1 MSRDLAMMSATDL
14 VQAYAAGTVSPV
26 EATQASLDQIGKHNE
41 AYNAFVHIDED
52 TTLASAKASEA
63 RWKTGTPLGIVDGV
77 PTTIK
82 DLAEVQ
88 GWPVRRGSKTSDAD
102 FRSGTDSPFVAR
114 LRDHGAVFMGKTA
127 TPEYGWKGVTDSPLT
142 GITRNPWN
150 PEKTPGGSSGGAA
163 VATALGMGALNQ
175 GTDGGGS
182 IRIPAAYSGV
192 FGLKPTFGRV
202 PQFPASVMGT
212 VSHAGPMTRTVADAA
227 LMLTVMSGLHVM
239 DWYTA
244 PNDGCDF
251 RQLSGKSVRG
261 MRIAY
266 SPDLGFAK
274 VDPEIAALVAAAVN
288 RLAELGAHIEEVDLD
303 YSSSAE
309 TFRLHWFTGAAN
321 AYRKLSPEQRE
332 MLDPGFAEVCLEG
345 LEITLPDYQDGIQA
359 REALGLEVNQLL
371 DRYDLLVTPAMPT
384 AAFDAG
390 REVPAGSGMRRWTEW
405 TAFTYPFNLTG
416 QPAASIPCGF
426 DRDGLPVGLQ
436 IVGPVGADALVL
448 RASRGYERVCPI
460 ALPPLD
466 I

>member
-14 VQAYAAGTVSPV
+14 VQAYAAGTISPV
-26 EATQASLDQIGKHNE
+26 EAAKASLGEIRKHNE
-41 AYNAFVHIDED
+41 AFNAFVHIDED
-52 TTLASAKASEA
+52 TTLAAAKASEA
-63 RWKTGTPLGIVDGV
+63 RWKAGEPIGIVDGV

-82 DLAEVQ
+82 DLAEVK
-88 GWPVRRGSKTSDAD
+88 GWPVRRGSKTSDPD

-114 LRDHGAVFMGKTA
+114 LRDHGAIFMGKTA

-150 PEKTPGGSSGGAA
+150 PAKTPGGSSGGAA

-261 MRIAY
+261 MRVAY

-274 VDPEIAALVAAAVN
+274 VHPEIAALVAAAVN

-390 REVPAGSGMRRWTEW
+390 LEVPTGSGMRRWTEW
-405 TAFTYPFNLTG
+405 TAFTYPFNLS
-416 QPAASIPCGF
+416 QHPAASVPCGF
-426 DRDGLPVGLQ
+426 TSEGLPAGLQ
-436 IVGPVGADALVL
+436 IVAAKYREDKVLQASAAYEAL
-448 RASRGYERVCPI
+448 CPFKM
-460 ALPPLD
+460 PTGG
-466 I
+466 